1 MPKIGQ
7 KPNGLYYAA
16 VTLSGHR
23 HWCYGRTKK
32 EVSDKL
38 VALQVES
45 RQGVLAKP
53 TNLTVAD
60 YLDGWLESIEPN
72 VKESTFV
79 DYHAIVRLHLKP
91 AIGAV
96 RLSRLSALDV
106 SRMYA
111 VKLKSNLSARRVQ
124 LIGTILHKALSDA
137 VKLGVVSHN
146 VCDRVD
152 RPRVERTE
160 PSLWTEEQL
169 HAFVGNQANLPCTW
183 GNLWLF
189 LLATGC
195 RVSEALA
202 LEWPSVNLANRYVTI
217 KQSLMRVRNQPIVST
232 PKTRSSVRTLSLPD
246 LAIQVLKA
254 EKSRLAESRLRAGP
268 GWPPSA
274 FVYLTESGHHPSL
287 RGLLTAFHQACHRAG
302 VPAIRIH
309 DLRHLSASL
318 LVKAGADVKSV
329 QKRMGHSSL
338 QTTLG
343 IYAHVLSKTDQA
355 LASQIDLALGVG

>member
-7 KPNGLYYAA
+7 KSNGLYYAA
-16 VTLSGHR
+16 ITLSGHR
-23 HWCYGRTKK
+23 HGCYGRTKK
-32 EVSDKL
+32 DVADKL

-45 RQGVLAKP
+45 HKGALAKP
-53 TNLTVAD
+53 TNLAVGA
-60 YLDGWLESIEPN
+60 YLDSWLETIEPN
-72 VKESTFV
+72 VKPSTFV
-79 DYHAIVRLHLKP
+79 DYQTIVRLHVKP

-111 VKLKSNLSARRVQ
+111 VKLTSSLCARRVQ

-137 VKLGVVSHN
+137 VKLGVISHN

-152 RPRVERTE
+152 RPRVERSE
-160 PSLWTEEQL
+160 PSLWTEAQL
-169 HAFVGNQANLPCTW
+169 QAFVQNQVTLPCSW
-183 GNLWLF
+183 GHLWLF

-202 LEWPSVNLANRYVTI
+202 LEWPSVDLAGRSVTI
-217 KQSLMRVRNQPIVST
+217 KQSLMRVHNKPVVST
-232 PKTRSSVRTLSLPD
+232 PKTRSSVRTVSLPD
-246 LAIQVLKA
+246 LAIQALKA
-254 EKSRLAESRLRAGP
+254 EKSRQAEARLKAGP
-268 GWPPSA
+268 VWQSSA
-274 FVYLTESGHHPSL
+274 FVYLTESGRHPSRRDL
-287 RGLLTAFHQACHRAG
+287 NTAFHQACRRSG
-302 VPAIRIH
+302 VPTIRIH

-355 LASQIDLALGVG
+355 LAGHLDQALGAS